1 MKYKVEIFYSFVLAQ
16 EIEAN
21 TEQEAQ
27 QLARQL
33 NSELSDQDLLKQ
45 VKDCTEVEAIYIDNE
60 LYR

>member
-16 EIEAN
+16 EVEAN

-27 QLARQL
+27 QLAKQL

-45 VKDCTEVEAIYIDNE
+45 VKDCTEVEEIYIDNE
-60 LYR
+60 LYK